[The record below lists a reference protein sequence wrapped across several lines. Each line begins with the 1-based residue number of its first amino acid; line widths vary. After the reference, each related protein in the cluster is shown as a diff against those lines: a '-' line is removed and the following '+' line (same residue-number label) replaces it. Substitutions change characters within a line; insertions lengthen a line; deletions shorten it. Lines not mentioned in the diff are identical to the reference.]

1 MRIRS
6 QRREEIELAY
16 YLLSDM
22 SISVRHI
29 LSLVRLANV
38 AMSAFTS
45 CFRCLLERIVTARPA
60 TRSRQPAY
68 KNRIGF
74 RSCQRWMVALARTIV
89 TRFSLGVQPVCKSKW
104 LMNCRRGRTQDLC
117 RFMVLRGRSSLNC
130 HCNLLRFPLLQP
142 LLHQ

>member
-16 YLLSDM
+16 YLLSDV

-38 AMSAFTS
+38 AISAFTS

-60 TRSRQPAY
+60 LGHVNLHTR
-68 KNRIGF
+68 IE
-74 RSCQRWMVALARTIV
+74 
-89 TRFSLGVQPVCKSKW
+89 
-104 LMNCRRGRTQDLC
+104 
-117 RFMVLRGRSSLNC
+117 
-130 HCNLLRFPLLQP
+130 
-142 LLHQ
+142 